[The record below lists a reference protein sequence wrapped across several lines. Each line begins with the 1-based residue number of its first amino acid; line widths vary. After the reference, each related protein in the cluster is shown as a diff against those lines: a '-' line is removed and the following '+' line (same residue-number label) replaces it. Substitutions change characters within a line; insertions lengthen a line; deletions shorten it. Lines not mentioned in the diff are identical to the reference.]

1 MRKQRRIMAATEL
14 RVHLGEV
21 LRALEREDI
30 VIAKGGV
37 PVALLVRYEPES
49 AGYEPGAAAAE
60 EEYERALSRRAEPGG
75 AERMDA
81 AMAAGWAGIDAEEL
95 AANVYRWREEGVS
108 ARRLSLDD
116 DPAEVDDDGSEVP
129 ARQRHLYQID
139 PQTRRIAEP
148 DGPGYSS

>member
-1 MRKQRRIMAATEL
+1 MAATEL

-37 PVALLVRYEPES
+37 PVALLVRYEPEP
-49 AGYEPGAAAAE
+49 ARYEPGSAAVE

-81 AMAAGWAGIDAEEL
+81 AMAAGWAGIEAEEL
-95 AANVYRWREEGVS
+95 AANVYRWREEGAS

-116 DPAEVDDDGSEVP
+116 DEPEVGDDGGEVP
-129 ARQRHLYQID
+129 AGQRHLYQSH
-139 PQTRRIAEP
+139 PKTRRIAEK